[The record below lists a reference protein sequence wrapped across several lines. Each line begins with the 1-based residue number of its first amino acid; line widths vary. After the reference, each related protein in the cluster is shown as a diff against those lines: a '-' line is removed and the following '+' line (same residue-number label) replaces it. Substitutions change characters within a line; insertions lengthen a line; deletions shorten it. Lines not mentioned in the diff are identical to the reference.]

1 MKIRII
7 AITLLLT
14 LVGVNAQTFNTRFD
28 SKNHP
33 KAKGAWVVVKYPSVW
48 QAREAERP
56 NIVQKFTGDYKDVYT
71 VLMLQVMDMKTP
83 VENDCKNTK
92 SNEWAQFYEDKS
104 AGIFVENVKVITH
117 ENKPGAIFEI
127 HQKLERAGSSVFV
140 SNKAM
145 TVCSGKNM
153 ITVWCGS
160 GNVDAKTKQSQKINL
175 QKIEPMCAQFFNS
188 LVLMDNY

>member
-1 MKIRII
+1 MKKWLISIP
-7 AITLLLT
+7 LLLT
-14 LVGVNAQTFNTRFD
+14 LIVANAQTFNAKFD

-33 KAKGAWVVVKYPSVW
+33 KAKNAWVVVKYPSSW

-92 SNEWAQFYEDKS
+92 ANEWAQFYEDKS
-104 AGIFVENVKVITH
+104 AGISVENVKTITH

-127 HQKLERAGSSVFV
+127 HQSA
-140 SNKAM
+140 
-145 TVCSGKNM
+145 
-153 ITVWCGS
+153 
-160 GNVDAKTKQSQKINL
+160 
-175 QKIEPMCAQFFNS
+175 
-188 LVLMDNY
+188 